1 MTKSLKVTIN
11 VPAYHVPNN
20 ARFCWELFGRYLTE
34 DTEAE
39 VTINVQQRPRFFWKF
54 WRAWG

>member
-11 VPAYHVPNN
+11 VPSHHVENY
-20 ARFCWELFGRYLTE
+20 ARFCWELYGRYLTD

-39 VTINVQQRPRFFWKF
+39 VTIYIQQRPRSLWKF
-54 WRAWG
+54 WKARV

>member
-11 VPAYHVPNN
+11 VPSHPESY
-20 ARFCWELFGRYLTE
+20 ARFCWELYGRYLTD

-39 VTINVQQRPRFFWKF
+39 VTINVQQRPRSLWKF
-54 WRAWG
+54 WKVRG